1 MSDFAYY
8 YIEHKDGKILNFYKT
23 DTPTLPKVEAGSK
36 IIRATS
42 NEFKLLKYVKGD
54 INLGRQILEGIVAG
68 STEFLKAVDGDVEW
82 AGQILDDYEEM
93 LTIDS
98 ENN

>member
-23 DTPTLPKVEAGSK
+23 DTSIFPKVEVGSK

-54 INLGRQILEGIVAG
+54 ISLGRQILEGTVAG
-68 STEFLKAVDGDVEW
+68 SADFLKATDGDVEW
-82 AGQILDDYEEM
+82 AGQILDDYEDFLAKDVED
-93 LTIDS
+93 L
-98 ENN
+98 